1 MFVYI
6 LSLKS
11 PSFIHHQSVSSVWA
25 HETHLCLHNVLAF
38 KFSPSFS
45 SCFVFFHFLIFKQIN
60 IRYIWRN
67 VQIQKTEIFFLFT
80 HLIFLLINLHALYVC
95 TYLYVWWVFF
105 YYWRMI
111 LPFIKGSLCLAFH
124 HNALSDRQPKNIR
137 I

>member
-45 SCFVFFHFLIFKQIN
+45 SCFVFFHFLIFIQIN
-60 IRYIWRN
+60 IRYTYMNIWKN
-67 VQIQKTEIFFLFT
+67 VQIQKTEIFFLFA
-80 HLIFLLINLHALYVC
+80 HLNKTSYIVRWAFLLLTNDFK
-95 TYLYVWWVFF
+95 FF
-105 YYWRMI
+105 
-111 LPFIKGSLCLAFH
+111 FIKGSLCLAFH
-124 HNALSDRQPKNIR
+124 HNALLPDSQKSIR
-137 I
+137 F